1 MIELKVVLQRSNTIP
16 VLDINLYCR
25 TKAIKSVKNAL
36 NFGRRKSCEEK
47 QALFA
52 NSRESSLESDT
63 EQSEQDD
70 VGDEEETQCEDVSEQ
85 KLHDR

>member
-1 MIELKVVLQRSNTIP
+1 M
-16 VLDINLYCR
+16 
-25 TKAIKSVKNAL
+25 KNVL

-52 NSRESSLESDT
+52 SSRESSLESDT
-63 EQSEQDD
+63 EQSEHGDD
-70 VGDEEETQCEDVSEQ
+70 GDEEETQCEDVSEQ